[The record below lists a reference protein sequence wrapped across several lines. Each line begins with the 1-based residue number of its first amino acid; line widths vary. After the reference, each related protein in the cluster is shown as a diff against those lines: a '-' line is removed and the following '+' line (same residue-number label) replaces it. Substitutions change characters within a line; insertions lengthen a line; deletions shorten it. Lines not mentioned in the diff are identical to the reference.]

1 MTPLPTNNQ
10 QPMPSPNTPL
20 SRDDP
25 PTVSSVLLGEV
36 QAMDPAAW
44 SRLVETFGPIVY
56 RWCRTSGVDP
66 DDASDLVQDVFAS
79 VARGVADFQRQKPS
93 GSFRGWLATITRNRV
108 RDHFRRV
115 ARREAAAGGTD
126 AMQQLQQHAE
136 SLDSSICAESA
147 HAPLV
152 RRVLESVRGE
162 FQPAT
167 WDAFWLATIDGR
179 PTEEVA
185 QATGLAP
192 ASVYQAK
199 SRVLRRLRQRFEEL
213 PD

>member
-1 MTPLPTNNQ
+1 M
-10 QPMPSPNTPL
+10 
-20 SRDDP
+20 
-25 PTVSSVLLGEV
+25 E
-36 QAMDPAAW
+36 PAAW

-56 RWCRTSGVDP
+56 RWCRGSGVDP
-66 DDASDLVQDVFAS
+66 EDASDLVQDVFAS
-79 VARGVADFQRQKPS
+79 VARGVGDFQRQKPG

-126 AMQQLQQHAE
+126 ALQQLQRHAE

-167 WDAFWLATIDGR
+167 WDAFWMATVEGR
-179 PTEEVA
+179 PTDVVA
-185 QATGLAP
+185 QATGLAH

-199 SRVLRRLRQRFEEL
+199 SRVLRRLRQRMEEL
-213 PD
+213 SD